1 MQGRCSDVICSSVV
15 FVVVFVVVVVV
26 VAIAAVVLKLVF
38 LSRFSRTLW
47 ISVIIVVAEVSAH
60 LISSPSTLVLFST
73 RYEGTNNATT
83 YPAGNI
89 ESEREREKQHE
100 ENTGIAYNHGGRW
113 YDVQASA
120 FSICLS
126 AVRVLWGFAMQYM
139 KSMQCHPSYHV
150 KCAAWLRF
158 WLWKSIVQMEIPS
171 PGKHPIYKGIENE
184 NYKINYGRYSL
195 VTSSYTYSSIL
206 RSG

>member
-1 MQGRCSDVICSSVV
+1 MKKTQELRI
-15 FVVVFVVVVVV
+15 
-26 VAIAAVVLKLVF
+26 
-38 LSRFSRTLW
+38 
-47 ISVIIVVAEVSAH
+47 
-60 LISSPSTLVLFST
+60 
-73 RYEGTNNATT
+73 
-83 YPAGNI
+83 
-89 ESEREREKQHE
+89 
-100 ENTGIAYNHGGRW
+100 YNHGGRW

-126 AVRVLWGFAMQYM
+126 AVRVLWAFALQYM

-195 VTSSYTYSSIL
+195 VTSSYTYSSIHNL
-206 RSG
+206 LDTEIDLDKHKSPISKIHIYILYSLTQYKRTHWRTQSGLTEHALFGFRLYIYYCRI